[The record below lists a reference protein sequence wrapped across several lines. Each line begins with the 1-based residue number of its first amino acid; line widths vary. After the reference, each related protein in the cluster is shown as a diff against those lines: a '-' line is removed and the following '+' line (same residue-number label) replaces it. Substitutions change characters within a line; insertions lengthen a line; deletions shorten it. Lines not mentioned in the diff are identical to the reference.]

1 MRGYFGIGVEGISK
15 QYNIGNIFRS
25 AHAFGASF
33 VFTVSANYERLTGA
47 NVDTSDSLG
56 SLPFYSFPKIEDMIL
71 PKDCN
76 IVGVEID
83 QQAIDL
89 PSFRHPINATYIFG
103 PERGNIS
110 KDMMSKCDHV
120 IKIPSKLYILYVPS
134 GLAIITSSTPNS
146 DILCLDN
153 PQGNIA
159 LSLFASIHATA
170 ITSIFFSPSEI
181 ALNIATSS
189 PQIPEG

>member
-33 VFTVSANYERLTGA
+33 VFTVSANYERLTGV

-56 SLPFYSFPKIEDMIL
+56 SLPFYSFPKVEDMIL
-71 PKDCN
+71 PKDCK

-83 QQAIDL
+83 DQAIDL

-110 KDMMSKCDHV
+110 QDMMNKCDYL
-120 IKIPSKLYILYVPS
+120 IRIPSKFCLNVGIT
-134 GLAIITSSTPNS
+134 GAIVMY
-146 DILCLDN
+146 DRL
-153 PQGNIA
+153 
-159 LSLFASIHATA
+159 LSLKRFRPRPVGVGRPTEDLEKHYHGEPKIIKESM
-170 ITSIFFSPSEI
+170 SKFKSEPP
-181 ALNIATSS
+181 LK
-189 PQIPEG
+189 